1 MVLRAD
7 VLLSLQDHGVRK
19 VSDILIN
26 IHLPVRSNNHVFI
39 LNYFDL
45 QVNDFQPHIG
55 EMGLLGSP
63 LVYVEPL
70 FFHPFSSPFYGRG
83 LPAKNVT
90 SASNFQSVPLTFN

>member
-19 VSDILIN
+19 VSVIIDR
-26 IHLPVRSNNHVFI
+26 LPVRSNNHVFI
-39 LNYFDL
+39 LNYFEL

-63 LVYVEPL
+63 QVYVGP
-70 FFHPFSSPFYGRG
+70 HFSSFFIAVLWAR
-83 LPAKNVT
+83 AT
-90 SASNFQSVPLTFN
+90 C

>member
-7 VLLSLQDHGVRK
+7 VLLSLLDHGVRT
-19 VSDILIN
+19 VSVIL

-39 LNYFDL
+39 WNYFEL

-63 LVYVEPL
+63 LVYVEP
-70 FFHPFSSPFYGRG
+70 HFSSFFIAV
-83 LPAKNVT
+83 LWEWAT
-90 SASNFQSVPLTFN
+90 S

>member
-19 VSDILIN
+19 VSVTI

-39 LNYFDL
+39 LNYFEL
-45 QVNDFQPHIG
+45 QVNDFQPHTG

-63 LVYVEPL
+63 LVYVEP
-70 FFHPFSSPFYGRG
+70 HFSSFFIAV
-83 LPAKNVT
+83 LWAWAT
-90 SASNFQSVPLTFN
+90 C